1 MTVDLQRR
9 GMTKAQIDWMEQY
22 LVYMKA
28 LGLVEPE
35 EERHQWVFH
44 IMVSG
49 RYAGWRESQT
59 VVPMEHPEAAP
70 PETQIAT
77 DRAE

>member
-1 MTVDLQRR
+1 
-9 GMTKAQIDWMEQY
+9 
-22 LVYMKA
+22 MKA

-49 RYAGWRESQT
+49 HYSEWRETQT
-59 VVPMEHPEAAP
+59 IVPVEHPEIEKPTTEVALGNG
-70 PETQIAT
+70 TK
-77 DRAE
+77 

>member
-1 MTVDLQRR
+1 MTQE
-9 GMTKAQIDWMEQY
+9 QIHWMERY
-22 LVYMKA
+22 LFYMKS

-49 RYAGWRESQT
+49 RYADWRETQDIVPLERPDPAT
-59 VVPMEHPEAAP
+59 VAAAA
-70 PETQIAT
+70 ES
-77 DRAE
+77 RAE

>member
-1 MTVDLQRR
+1 
-9 GMTKAQIDWMEQY
+9 
-22 LVYMKA
+22 MKA

-49 RYAGWRESQT
+49 RYADWRETQDI
-59 VVPMEHPEAAP
+59 VPMERPEPTPTMTA
-70 PETQIAT
+70 
-77 DRAE
+77 DSRAE

>member
-1 MTVDLQRR
+1 
-9 GMTKAQIDWMEQY
+9 
-22 LVYMKA
+22 MKA

-49 RYAGWRESQT
+49 LYSDWRETQNIIP
-59 VVPMEHPEAAP
+59 VEHQDNEHLDNAHPDSDKPDSEKPEA
-70 PETQIAT
+70 QIALGSET
-77 DRAE
+77 K

>member
-1 MTVDLQRR
+1 
-9 GMTKAQIDWMEQY
+9 
-22 LVYMKA
+22 MKA

-49 RYAGWRESQT
+49 RYADWRETQDIIPVDRPEPAT
-59 VVPMEHPEAAP
+59 VTAES
-70 PETQIAT
+70 
-77 DRAE
+77 RAE